1 MSEGEQLV
9 AALNMSEQDEFYADL
24 LNAHDGMSDE
34 ESQAFN
40 ARLILVLA
48 NHIGTP
54 AVLKQALL
62 AAR

>member
-1 MSEGEQLV
+1 M
-9 AALNMSEQDEFYADL
+9 NMTEHDEFYAEL
-24 LNAHDGMSDE
+24 LSAHDGMSDE

-48 NHIGTP
+48 NHIGNP
-54 AVLKQALL
+54 EVLKQALL

>member
-1 MSEGEQLV
+1 MSRNDRLV
-9 AALNMSEQDEFYADL
+9 TALNMAEHDEFYAEL

-48 NHIGTP
+48 NHIGN
-54 AVLKQALL
+54 AEVLKQALL
-62 AAR
+62 VAR